1 MAAVTVAVLG
11 VAPVSAQAGVAQ
23 VRVNAVVRMPDV
35 LQLMPGRTETVVEA
49 HEVVTRTTVYVS
61 ANRAWNLT
69 AMVDGQVTK
78 VRVEGDPAQGV
89 RTSREMQ
96 SASGRN
102 GTRIPVVVEYRRP
115 VNAAEPR
122 LEWVLGAA

>member
-49 HEVVTRTTVYVS
+49 DEVVTRTTVYVS

-78 VRVEGDPAQGV
+78 VRMEGDPARGV